1 MNGTIE
7 GVNSIADRDGNPE
20 IGDRYEDDDAER
32 DGEDDDL
39 PKLFD
44 EDDLDDD
51 DDGGGPPHGGG
62 SSSHRGD
69 KDIEHVVH
77 RPIHFDHGSAG
88 DGIVYHNDDGE
99 WVKLD

>member
-20 IGDRYEDDDAER
+20 IGDRYEDDDAEG

-51 DDGGGPPHGGG
+51 DDGGDPPHGGG

-88 DGIVYHNDDGE
+88 DGIVYHNDEGRMGE
-99 WVKLD
+99 TR